1 MKDQRQVAD
10 PHPLAQVGR
19 LAGRRQV
26 RDVPHHGRAPL
37 QPVALLQPLGDP
49 VRDRDHR
56 VAAADQQAL
65 DRRRQTSPERLAIG
79 HAHRI
84 LVGVVDEPGAARDG
98 RQIARDQ
105 GGDVVR
111 VDDVGALRAG
121 APGDCA
127 EGDDPPERARQP
139 PGPIRR
145 HGRPQP
151 KAAGDRPVVPPR
163 QVHDDDIVP
172 RVGQRARLP
181 EDPPV
186 VNHRLVEQNRYPH
199 RNSRSSLLFCGCMRR
214 LSLLLG
220 LVATLILV
228 SGPAAQAAEK
238 SIWGPATFPVGDQN
252 CPTGPTACSAFPVY
266 KQLGAQNYQ
275 FQIPWDTVALSRPS
289 NPRDPNDPA
298 YHWPAYADYNVQQA
312 AQNGIS
318 LAVLVQGTPSWAN
331 GGRPRAWVPDNLQ
344 DFADFMYAL
353 SRRYP
358 SIHRW
363 EIWGEPSYGFNFQPM
378 PPNSRVGPRIY
389 AKLLDSAYVALKQA
403 SRSNIVIGGM
413 SLNGGGAVST
423 PDFVKWLKIGKGKKA
438 RPPRM
443 DLWGHNPFEGRLPN
457 IKKKPIGKFRGLSDV
472 DTLYREI

>member
-1 MKDQRQVAD
+1 
-10 PHPLAQVGR
+10 
-19 LAGRRQV
+19 
-26 RDVPHHGRAPL
+26 
-37 QPVALLQPLGDP
+37 
-49 VRDRDHR
+49 
-56 VAAADQQAL
+56 
-65 DRRRQTSPERLAIG
+65 
-79 HAHRI
+79 
-84 LVGVVDEPGAARDG
+84 
-98 RQIARDQ
+98 
-105 GGDVVR
+105 
-111 VDDVGALRAG
+111 
-121 APGDCA
+121 
-127 EGDDPPERARQP
+127 
-139 PGPIRR
+139 
-145 HGRPQP
+145 
-151 KAAGDRPVVPPR
+151 
-163 QVHDDDIVP
+163 
-172 RVGQRARLP
+172 
-181 EDPPV
+181 
-186 VNHRLVEQNRYPH
+186 
-199 RNSRSSLLFCGCMRR
+199 MRR
-214 LSLLLG
+214 LSILLG
-220 LVATLILV
+220 LAATLIV
-228 SGPAAQAAEK
+228 ASGPAAQAAEK

-252 CPTGPTACSAFPVY
+252 CPTGPTACSAFPIY

-413 SLNGGGAVST
+413 TLNGGGAVST
-423 PDFVKWLKIGKGKKA
+423 PDFVKWLKVGKGKKA

-472 DTLYREI
+472 DTLYREIQRAYGLRTGGKGKKARVSRKVRVPRLWLSEWTVLSEQSPNLFGGFHVTPAQQAAYITAGYRMVQKLKYVKALGWYRLEDEPSNGQAGAAWGLLTADGARKPSFNAYAAAP